1 MGKKKAYKLKTN
13 TNRTSIKDPTSV
25 LRLWTTKGKDVIHVN
40 TADRNEYWFS
50 KAGILQKAEKKGFVL
65 WFNDQGKLTH
75 AKNPD
80 GLELWFDDE
89 MRVIYEK
96 AADGAEWW
104 YYYKPS
110 GELERMVSS
119 SGSHFSFQ

>member
-1 MGKKKAYKLKTN
+1 MSKKNALKLKKN
-13 TNRTSIKDPTSV
+13 TNSTFIKDPDSV
-25 LRLWTTKGKDVIHVN
+25 LKFWATREEDAIHIK
-40 TADRNEYWFS
+40 TADKNVYWFS
-50 KAGILQKAEKKGFVL
+50 KSGVLQKAEKNGFVL

-75 AKNPD
+75 SKNPD
-80 GLELWFDDE
+80 GLELWFDNE

-110 GELERMVSS
+110 GEVERIISS
-119 SGSHFSFQ
+119 SGLHFSFQ

>member
-1 MGKKKAYKLKTN
+1 MGKKNASNLKNNTKRIFIENPNSDLKL
-13 TNRTSIKDPTSV
+13 RA
-25 LRLWTTKGKDVIHVN
+25 TKVKGLIHVK
-40 TADRNEYWFS
+40 ASDKNEYCFS
-50 KAGILQKAEKKGFVL
+50 KSGFLQKAEKNGFVL

-75 AKNPD
+75 SKSPED
-80 GLELWFDDE
+80 LELWFDDE

-110 GELERMVSS
+110 GEVERIISS
-119 SGSHFSFQ
+119 SGLHFSFK

>member
-1 MGKKKAYKLKTN
+1 MEDKDDSKPAEKIQNTFIKAPDEDLKMWVKSDEN
-13 TNRTSIKDPTSV
+13 T
-25 LRLWTTKGKDVIHVN
+25 IHV
-40 TADRNEYWFS
+40 TTSDRNEYWFS

-75 AKNPD
+75 SKNPD